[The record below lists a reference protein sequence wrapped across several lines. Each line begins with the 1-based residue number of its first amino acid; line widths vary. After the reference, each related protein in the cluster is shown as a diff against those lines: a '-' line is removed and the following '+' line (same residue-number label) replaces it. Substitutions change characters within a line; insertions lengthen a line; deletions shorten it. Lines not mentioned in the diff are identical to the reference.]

1 LNFIGNVLSG
11 DVNGDR
17 TADFRINVT
26 GISTLAI
33 ADFYL

>member
-1 LNFIGNVLSG
+1 
-11 DVNGDR
+11 VNGDR

-26 GISTLAI
+26 GISTLAS